1 MAGLEIANSID
12 KALFDKEWQQIFTS
26 PTDIEKVSK
35 MSNTINPDTLL
46 MQMRAMAAQAQGKSA
61 ETSSVSGQ
69 SEFSDIL
76 KQSVDKVNDS
86 QMNAK
91 KLADAFQTGD
101 PGVQVSEVMV
111 ALQKSN
117 VSFQAMLQVR
127 NKLVNA
133 YQEIMNMQV

>member
-1 MAGLEIANSID
+1 
-12 KALFDKEWQQIFTS
+12 
-26 PTDIEKVSK
+26 

-61 ETSSVSGQ
+61 ETNPAEGGAD
-69 SEFSDIL
+69 FSAML
-76 KQSVDKVNDS
+76 KQSIDKVNDTQVNS
-86 QMNAK
+86 A
-91 KLADAFQTGD
+91 KLADAFQAGD
-101 PGVQVSEVMV
+101 PNVEVSELMV